1 MAATAGAYQSV
12 ANTSVNESVSRG
24 TCLLPVSFQKITAAS
39 ARVTSVDGLN
49 NGSPLV
55 SSPMPLMKRAFAMA
69 LMASC

>member
-39 ARVTSVDGLN
+39 TRVTVVDGLN
-49 NGSPLV
+49 NG
-55 SSPMPLMKRAFAMA
+55 
-69 LMASC
+69 